1 MDRFDFGRGAE
12 TSSRVELQSVTAPS
26 SIPYERVPP
35 TGNTLIDD
43 DGDSVFIRVCPDRTV
58 GRLASWGFIVV
69 GSILSIFIIA
79 DNTEFSRI
87 GILRAIPLMAAAIL
101 LFVVAWVMRFG
112 GRAAYT
118 TILASPDGI
127 EFTTSEFAPRMIERA
142 KIQRVFTRDTPLAK
156 GLSLGLRLVDGS
168 DVVLG
173 AGTTKEIEA
182 MARAIH
188 RVLNSGSL
196 GS

>member
-1 MDRFDFGRGAE
+1 
-12 TSSRVELQSVTAPS
+12 VTVPS

-35 TGNTLIDD
+35 IGNTLIDD
-43 DGDSVFIRVCPDRTV
+43 DGDSVFIRICPDRSV

-69 GSILSIFIIA
+69 GSIVTIFIVA

-112 GRAAYT
+112 GRATYT
-118 TILASPDGI
+118 TILASPEGI
-127 EFTTSEFAPRMIERA
+127 EFTTSGFAPRMIERA

-156 GLSLGLRLVDGS
+156 GLSLGLRLADGS

-173 AGTTKEIEA
+173 AGTTKEVEA

-188 RVLNSGSL
+188 RVLNEHSNHEPEAPSR
-196 GS
+196 